1 MLINKKEVYCTV
13 KKLIALL
20 LVCTMCIGLSNAMAE
35 GFSVGFAQIG
45 QESGWRDAE
54 TASIKETFETAQ
66 KDGELTFYF
75 SDAQQ
80 KQENQIA
87 AIRNFIAQGVDVI
100 GLAPVVTTGWGAVF
114 QEAKEA
120 GIHIVL
126 LDRGV
131 EPEFKDLYTCFIG
144 SDFILEG
151 EMAADAMAK
160 LLGEKGNVVELQG
173 TVGASAAIDRQT
185 GFKNKMEKDHP
196 NIKIIATQSGDF
208 TRAGGKEVMEAFL
221 KSYPGQINGVYAH
234 NDDMVLGAIEAI
246 KEAGLKPSEDIKTVS
261 IDGVRGVFEAMVA
274 GEANVTVECN
284 PLLGPKFLEV
294 CRSLVKGEQI
304 DKWVK
309 SEDGVFWAENAAE
322 TLPNRKY

>member
-1 MLINKKEVYCTV
+1 M
-13 KKLIALL
+13 KKLVALVL
-20 LVCTMCIGLSNAMAE
+20 SVMMALVAVSALAE

-54 TASIKETFETAQ
+54 TASIKETFEAAQ
-66 KDGELTFYF
+66 AAGELTFYF

-87 AIRNFIAQGVDVI
+87 AIRNFINQGVDVI

-114 QEAKEA
+114 QEAADA
-120 GIHIVL
+120 GIPIVL

-131 EPEFKDLYTCFIG
+131 EPEFADLYTCFIG
-144 SDFILEG
+144 SDFIYEG
-151 EMAADAMAK
+151 QMAADAMAK
-160 LLGEKGNVVELQG
+160 LLESKGNIVELQG

-185 GFKNKMEKDHP
+185 GFGDKLAADYPDM
-196 NIKIIATQSGDF
+196 KIIASQSGDF

-221 KSYPGQINGVYAH
+221 KSYPGEINGVYAH
-234 NDDMVLGAIEAI
+234 NDDMLLGAIEAI
-246 KEAGLKPSEDIKTVS
+246 KEAGLQPGKDIKTVS
-261 IDGVRGVFEAMVA
+261 VDGVRGIFEAMAA

-284 PLLGPKFLEV
+284 PVLGPQFLDV
-294 CRSLVKGEQI
+294 CRKLVKGETV

-309 SEDGVFWAENAAE
+309 SEDGVYWAETAAE
-322 TLPNRKY
+322 DLPNRKY